1 MLIPIFRK
9 FQKFLFRISIKYFL
23 ENLFIF
29 LLLGNIFLLPIS
41 ISLACYLAIY
51 ADLIRMQ
58 RRFSLAFKR
67 HVHIRKNL
75 ISQILF
81 LFLNFAVFWL
91 PAEII
96 MLYIKNR
103 KVKDAAQVTKS
114 LNILL
119 DPLIIIGFDTRFSSA
134 ARQLLSIWPFNPF
147 MRCFNIN
154 RQYNSSLTTQT
165 IIEKRPKRSYQT
177 SHQQRTRTSTWN
189 IANND
194 DITVLESV
202 SNYSLQNQ
210 KTKRQQKRLKPSVNQ
225 RQSRTNR
232 RHKATKKRMK
242 IAENHV

>member
-1 MLIPIFRK
+1 
-9 FQKFLFRISIKYFL
+9 
-23 ENLFIF
+23 
-29 LLLGNIFLLPIS
+29 LLGNIFLLPIS

-96 MLYIKNR
+96 ILYIKNR

-202 SNYSLQNQ
+202 SNHSLQNQ
-210 KTKRQQKRLKPSVNQ
+210 RIKGQQQQQQQRLKSSLNQ
-225 RQSRTNR
+225 RQPRNR
-232 RHKATKKRMK
+232 RRRLTQKRIK
-242 IAENHV
+242 VVENHV